1 MMNQKKNCKK
11 MKQMMQMTADK
22 SKHDPD
28 RLPYLEHTK
37 KYFPLRDIKTPVE
50 TYRGEIS
57 DMYGNR
63 SPLPIMPSST
73 FIDLATSQFELL
85 AHSLKVEPI
94 NGSKDKRSK
103 IKSIALYLPQENE
116 LTGQLEFLPALVYPR
131 SDRIFIASNSA
142 DIPPTIPQTLTQL
155 PGFTH
160 ASTLMPTYP
169 FASSAKE
176 GRYVGVC
183 EEVFCDLKSGKG
195 SSTALSLPLFSGPQ
209 TIGILLVWGADVAF
223 PQAAGWTIEEKE
235 QIQRAGETL
244 ALALAMDSERYQNQ
258 IRVNEFRVAMADSL
272 HQVKNP
278 VQALRT
284 FAKILQR
291 NLATDEIT
299 KRVQLSR
306 LAEDIVTQSDRVVD
320 LLSPMDS
327 MIDAIAQSNDL
338 NSYQKLLMPMQSKGI
353 VLRSETNDRKKVRDE
368 LPLSR
373 LDSLPEKSK
382 QDKDTRMEMSFV
394 PDVLRDIFSAEKALA
409 IENGVHLIIFG
420 ADDDGELPGVTINPR
435 HLQEAVANVLDNA
448 IKYVSLGK
456 DGVFGVKNDEPIVRV
471 ILSEN
476 SDDLPPGVTILIEDN
491 GPGIAQDDRR
501 DLFRRGFRGKYTSQ
515 IKGSGIGLDIS
526 RELMRNMGGTLELV
540 PNDPRIHFL
549 GTVMKFTLF
558 RVPCH

>member
-1 MMNQKKNCKK
+1 
-11 MKQMMQMTADK
+11 
-22 SKHDPD
+22 
-28 RLPYLEHTK
+28 
-37 KYFPLRDIKTPVE
+37 
-50 TYRGEIS
+50 
-57 DMYGNR
+57 
-63 SPLPIMPSST
+63 
-73 FIDLATSQFELL
+73 
-85 AHSLKVEPI
+85 
-94 NGSKDKRSK
+94 
-103 IKSIALYLPQENE
+103 
-116 LTGQLEFLPALVYPR
+116 
-131 SDRIFIASNSA
+131 
-142 DIPPTIPQTLTQL
+142 
-155 PGFTH
+155 
-160 ASTLMPTYP
+160 
-169 FASSAKE
+169 
-176 GRYVGVC
+176 
-183 EEVFCDLKSGKG
+183 
-195 SSTALSLPLFSGPQ
+195 
-209 TIGILLVWGADVAF
+209 VWGADVAF

>member
-1 MMNQKKNCKK
+1 LPIAAQ
-11 MKQMMQMTADK
+11 K
-22 SKHDPD
+22 SKYEPD
-28 RLPYLEHTK
+28 RLPYLQHAQRYAT
-37 KYFPLRDIKTPVE
+37 LRDIKTSVE
-50 TYRGEIS
+50 AYRRGEIS

-63 SPLPIMPSST
+63 SPLPIMPTST
-73 FIDLATSQFELL
+73 FIELATSQFELL
-85 AHSLKVEPI
+85 AHSLKVEPL
-94 NGSKDKRSK
+94 NGSRDKRSK
-103 IKSIALYLPQENE
+103 IKSIALYLPQEHE

-169 FASSAKE
+169 FASSAQE
-176 GRYVGVC
+176 GRNVGVC

-195 SSTALSLPLFSGPQ
+195 SSTALSLPLFSGQQ

-258 IRVNEFRVAMADSL
+258 IRVDEFRVAMADSL

-299 KRVQLSR
+299 KRVHLSR
-306 LAEDIVTQSDRVVD
+306 LAEDIVIQSDRVVD
-320 LLSPMDS
+320 LLTPMDS
-327 MIDAIAQSNDL
+327 MIDAIGQSNGL

-353 VLRSETNDRKKVRDE
+353 VLRSEAIGRNKERDE
-368 LPLSR
+368 PSLSR
-373 LDSLPEKSK
+373 LEGLSEKHQS
-382 QDKDTRMEMSFV
+382 DIDTEMAFI
-394 PDVLRDIFSAEKALA
+394 PDVLRDIFSVETALA
-409 IENGVHLIIFG
+409 LENGVHLLIFG
-420 ADDDGELPGVTINPR
+420 SDDDGELPGVTINPR
-435 HLQEAVANVLDNA
+435 YLQEAVTNVLDNA

-476 SDDLPPGVTILIEDN
+476 SVDLPPGVTILIEDN
-491 GPGIAQDDRR
+491 GPGIAEEDRKQ
-501 DLFRRGFRGKYTSQ
+501 LFQRGFRGKYTSQ

-526 RELMRNMGGTLELV
+526 RELMKKMGGTLELV
-540 PNDPRIHFL
+540 ENDPRVHFL

-558 RVPCH
+558 RNPSH